1 VADHSHG
8 GEAPLVGTP
17 GEPQDETVEPVW
29 PSADLSRGADADENG
44 TSVATPAGP
53 PDDFE
58 PRLRIDEGIPGL
70 SGHRD
75 DVQGLRAVAVLLV
88 VLGHAGVGFLKGG
101 YVGVDVFFVLSGV
114 SHHRHPALT
123 GGRNLYVGDEK
134 GLEERDR
141 VGRSA
146 TTKAA
151 VARLSSR
158 SRRDD
163 ADLCDPCHEDTD
175 LRRHQDLSG
184 REEAWRRLHA
194 LERLVLRAS
203 VDERLLY
210 LVVDRTIVATTAYR
224 LQLVSPFRGAF
235 RRALFQ

>member
-1 VADHSHG
+1 
-8 GEAPLVGTP
+8 
-17 GEPQDETVEPVW
+17 
-29 PSADLSRGADADENG
+29 
-44 TSVATPAGP
+44 
-53 PDDFE
+53 
-58 PRLRIDEGIPGL
+58 
-70 SGHRD
+70 
-75 DVQGLRAVAVLLV
+75 
-88 VLGHAGVGFLKGG
+88 
-101 YVGVDVFFVLSGV
+101 VLSGV

-151 VARLSSR
+151 VARPSSR

-163 ADLCDPCHEDTD
+163 ADLCDRVTKTQIYGDT
-175 LRRHQDLSG
+175 RISAAARKHGVGFMLSRG
-184 REEAWRRLHA
+184 WFCAP
-194 LERLVLRAS
+194 AS
-203 VDERLLY
+203 TKRLLY
-210 LVVDRTIVATTAYR
+210 LCPLVVNRTIVATTAYR